1 MPNGASPY
9 ALPPMRAGSVLTA
22 PRARKVPAITAGFWV
37 AKLFV
42 TALGEAI
49 SDYGVHQFNPVLA
62 VLCGF
67 AVFCVLVPLQLSR
80 PRYRAWPYWLA
91 AASVAVFGTMV
102 ADVLHV
108 RFKVPYSWSTL
119 LFGGLL
125 AAVFATWY
133 ATERT
138 LSIHHVD
145 TLRRELYYWAT
156 VTVTFALGTA
166 LGDLVA
172 TPLHLGYGGAALL
185 FAGAL
190 AVVLVA
196 WRVGLDAVVAFWTAY
211 ILTRPLGA
219 SISDYLAKPKAA
231 SGLGNG
237 DGPAAA
243 GFAVGSLL
251 VVAWLASRDARAERT
266 GAAGST

>member
-1 MPNGASPY
+1 MPVNAET
-9 ALPPMRAGSVLTA
+9 LTA
-22 PRARKVPAITAGFWV
+22 RRARKVPEITAGFWL
-37 AKLFV
+37 AKLLV

-49 SDYGVHQFNPVLA
+49 SDYSVHRFDPVLA
-62 VLCGF
+62 VVCGF
-67 AVFCVLVPLQLSR
+67 IVFCVLVPLQLSR
-80 PRYRAWPYWLA
+80 PRYWAWTYWLA

-108 RFKVPYSWSTL
+108 RFGLPYAGSAV
-119 LFGGLL
+119 LFAVLL
-125 AAVFATWY
+125 AIVFSAWY

-138 LSIHHVD
+138 LSIHDVD

-172 TPLHLGYGGAALL
+172 TPLHLGYGGAGLL
-185 FAGAL
+185 FAGLLL
-190 AVVLVA
+190 AVLLA
-196 WRVGLDAVVAFWTAY
+196 WRLGLNPILAFWTAY
-211 ILTRPLGA
+211 VLTRPLGA
-219 SISDYLAKPKAA
+219 SISDYLSKPRSS

-237 DGPAAA
+237 DGPVAA

-251 VVAWLASRDARAERT
+251 VVAWLASRGRRVRDE
-266 GAAGST
+266 AAA